1 MRENVRVT
9 VCSNNIDFTY
19 ATGMLLDGDLKCN
32 FIVYFKM
39 LILKTLIQAFH
50 LQGCEEI
57 KLHCY

>member
-9 VCSNNIDFTY
+9 VCSHNIDFTY

-39 LILKTLIQAFH
+39 LILKTQIQAFH